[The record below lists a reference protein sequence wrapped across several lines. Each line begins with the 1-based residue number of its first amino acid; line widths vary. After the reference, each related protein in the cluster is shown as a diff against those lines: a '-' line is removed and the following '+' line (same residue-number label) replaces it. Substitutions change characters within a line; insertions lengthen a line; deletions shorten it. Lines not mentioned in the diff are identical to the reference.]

1 MHCSLAYGQMS
12 PRVRLQE
19 VADGLC
25 QEWVLAAGSARRGV
39 AKPLT
44 CAPVRTGI
52 CHELQA
58 LRLEYPSVMAFLIRA
73 VMYPLC
79 SCEKASAMFIY

>member
-1 MHCSLAYGQMS
+1 MS

-25 QEWVLAAGSARRGV
+25 QEWVLAACRARGGV

-44 CAPVRTGI
+44 CAPVCTGI
-52 CHELQA
+52 GHELQA
-58 LRLEYPSVMAFLIRA
+58 LRFEYPSVMAFLIRA

-79 SCEKASAMFIY
+79 ICEKTSAMFIC